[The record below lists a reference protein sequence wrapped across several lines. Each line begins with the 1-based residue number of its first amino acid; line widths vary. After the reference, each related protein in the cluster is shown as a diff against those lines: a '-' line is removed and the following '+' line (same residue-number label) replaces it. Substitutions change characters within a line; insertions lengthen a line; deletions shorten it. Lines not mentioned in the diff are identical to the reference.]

1 MSDSSRITLKRK
13 IGNPIN
19 YMEWIIARDNPYVV
33 VCVFI
38 EDLFKEGVLSKFY
51 SNCYTAN
58 SY

>member
-51 SNCYTAN
+51 SNCYRAN